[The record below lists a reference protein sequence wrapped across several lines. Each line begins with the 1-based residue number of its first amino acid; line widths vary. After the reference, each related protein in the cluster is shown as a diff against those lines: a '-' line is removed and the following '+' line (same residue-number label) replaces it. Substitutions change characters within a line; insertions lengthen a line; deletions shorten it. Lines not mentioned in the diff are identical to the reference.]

1 MLEVEEL
8 CGVKADKRGKERK
21 WGRSQCW
28 KEKRNEPPEKSKQSE
43 KPEQLLRALA
53 SFLGSECR

>member
-28 KEKRNEPPEKSKQSE
+28 KEKRKEPPEK
-43 KPEQLLRALA
+43 
-53 SFLGSECR
+53 